1 MEIEHLW
8 ATCSTAGPLPG
19 GMCCFVLSSP
29 SLHPFLLILLPCP
42 AKEPGSVISLQAL
55 GAAFRSQGSCSCSR
69 LLESNSIAS
78 PHRVFHLL
86 QHCEVKKAVATKS
99 KCLFMKQHF
108 KIKSSYKKCLKKK
121 KKSPLIK
128 TKPPNP
134 SSLQVLRMQ
143 LKLKLLLSATIC
155 HVHQSDII
163 AKNPVKT
170 TLSSFLNG
178 KFDRLF

>member
-1 MEIEHLW
+1 MMEIEHLW

-121 KKSPLIK
+121 KKKSFNKNK
-128 TKPPNP
+128 TPKPE
-134 SSLQVLRMQ
+134 
-143 LKLKLLLSATIC
+143 LLAGLENAAEAEITAQC
-155 HVHQSDII
+155 HDL
-163 AKNPVKT
+163 PC
-170 TLSSFLNG
+170 TLVRHYSKKPCQNNSFLFSQW
-178 KFDRLF
+178 KI